1 MRPALLLRDDRGT
14 QIAEM
19 ALVLPL
25 LLFLG
30 LAVSEGAGM
39 MRVHQ
44 VLNNAAREAARA
56 STLQE
61 NLGQTS
67 AIRQIAISY
76 CARNG
81 VTIGAGQVTVNQ
93 AVPIPMANGIFM
105 VASRVQVTY
114 TYPLTYMPRVPF
126 FNTPPNFTLGGAAE
140 FRNFY

>member
-1 MRPALLLRDDRGT
+1 VIATRLIRDDRGT
-14 QIAEM
+14 QIAEL

-44 VLNNAAREAARA
+44 VLNNAAREAAHA

-61 NLGQTS
+61 NLGQIG
-67 AIRQIAISY
+67 ALQQIAIDY

-81 VTIGAGQVTVNQ
+81 VTISANQVTVNQ
-93 AVPIPMANGIFM
+93 AVPIAMANGVFM
-105 VASRVQVTY
+105 VASRVQVS
-114 TYPLTYMPRVPF
+114 YPYSLTYMPRLPF
-126 FNTPPNFTLGGAAE
+126 FNTPSSFTLAGAAE